1 MRVISIGA
9 IREFEKLHPDSAPSL
24 RGWYQVASKAVWQT
38 FVQLRA
44 DFAGADIVGRRTVF
58 NIAGNKYRIIA
69 RVNYHA
75 RKVYILGIMKHSEYN
90 KGAWK

>member
-1 MRVISIGA
+1 MCGRQMNGPA
-9 IREFEKLHPDSAPSL
+9 RQRSAL
-24 RGWYQVASKAVWQT
+24 RCE
-38 FVQLRA
+38 
-44 DFAGADIVGRRTVF
+44 
-58 NIAGNKYRIIA
+58 YRIIA